1 MTRRI
6 QKIIL
11 EGSDTE
17 TRVQCI
23 RVLCGMLDVFDKDET
38 QTMLLNTYKQGPFWC
53 LIWPTR
59 TTLPALCRARMWGR
73 WSTRAEIISRTPS

>member
-17 TRVQCI
+17 TRVQCIRVQCI

-38 QTMLLNTYKQGPFWC
+38 QTMLLNTYKQVG
-53 LIWPTR
+53 
-59 TTLPALCRARMWGR
+59 
-73 WSTRAEIISRTPS
+73 EDSRRHG

>member
-23 RVLCGMLDVFDKDET
+23 RVLCSMLDVFDKDET
-38 QTMLLNTYKQGPFWC
+38 QTMLLNTYQQVG
-53 LIWPTR
+53 
-59 TTLPALCRARMWGR
+59 
-73 WSTRAEIISRTPS
+73 EESRRHG

>member
-11 EGSDTE
+11 GGSDTE

-38 QTMLLNTYKQGPFWC
+38 QTMLLNTYKQVG
-53 LIWPTR
+53 
-59 TTLPALCRARMWGR
+59 
-73 WSTRAEIISRTPS
+73 EDSRRHG

>member
-17 TRVQCI
+17 TRVLCI
-23 RVLCGMLDVFDKDET
+23 RVRCGMLDVFDKDET
-38 QTMLLNTYKQGPFWC
+38 QTMLLNTYKQVG
-53 LIWPTR
+53 
-59 TTLPALCRARMWGR
+59 
-73 WSTRAEIISRTPS
+73 EDSRRHG